1 MADALIALISDHC
14 NGTKKLSLTEDQR
27 QQLERYVTDRKAT
40 ALVVKKDHRS
50 PNGLRFSLP
59 AGLTS
64 HPTNG
69 EGAVIFVKIPSDG
82 AIPHIVPEAQAVNEL
97 RELISQSV
105 GNSCGILN
113 VISMMR
119 KYSNLENLM
128 STMKNDRIDIMA
140 RVLDWAEDSIALEHR
155 EDRDLADV
163 ICVLKGKERKI
174 AAVAKVCES
183 LFSDLEG
190 YKEAKKTL
198 DQLAGEVSIEA
209 QKLFR
214 DWIEETKMVNLN
226 RNQQCIEIDTQTQD
240 PVVTFDYKLVKLS
253 KDCKLLRAFGYTI
266 PENVSQKEM
275 EVTRYGS
282 IARDLREIVNF
293 YCTVGDQILNSQKP
307 LLIDSAK
314 KFTSLLESRD
324 RISWNR
330 DPNQLHVWV
339 EQLRSFSK
347 TFSNQNRFLRSKHE
361 IILNLI
367 LPLFDKP
374 PSKWR
379 QALNEV
385 RSHVHE
391 VDERFSNTTSWK
403 LHWDHQLYKL
413 LEYHFNDALL
423 KSDTW
428 LGSGASNFVASSDS
442 DIFRIDL
449 CFVAGSVVFRPSIE
463 EIKTKIFSRI
473 RKFLSVP
480 SAFRGLIEYKDP
492 ERDSIFAAIY
502 TRSFL
507 SFPLLYLRAGDMI
520 SELKMI
526 SKRFQEWT
534 ALNFIISQYSNNS
547 ASLSTFLQLDTVE
560 DYKSNLIL
568 LKEKSQQFHK
578 KFIEN
583 EIQCESANIIVNLAP
598 IKSSVEWLIGE
609 MDKLLVKTLKDRTEF
624 DARELKRE
632 MAEIQ
637 EKANHQPT
645 NTNELKELEQLL
657 RKELSSIMNTFS
669 TRYKD
674 VNARSSFLKKWSAKA
689 AFNVTDVSSLFEELQ
704 MILDSR
710 ESLLGSLKEILKS
723 QTESSVIIF
732 SETITRIERRWKE
745 TKPGMRD
752 SKEFIDEFKLEVES
766 SVPEF
771 EILKDSCEYFELKV
785 PKSFTKFDQLIEHVR
800 ELDAKLNVIN
810 EFEAGIS
817 NFMEME
823 WIVSRNKLASIE
835 HYINKWEEDHPKSGP
850 IIEARIKEWKELFP
864 ILKLCRGECFARSH
878 WQEFI
883 SILELEVS
891 HENLTLSQL
900 VSKRDVLKNNRDFLK
915 EINAKAVGET
925 SVRETFNE
933 LDDFAA
939 SAKFTLFDHV
949 MSNGTRIKL
958 IKDWRNI
965 LNRIAESTLTLQS
978 LKGSDFFSNEFA
990 ERSAQWESRLTTLDT
1005 IINLLNG
1012 LQRKWMYLEP
1022 IHAKNDRGSAFS
1034 DHSFATAS
1042 REFVDVMRGIE
1053 SDSHVIRL
1061 LRSPNLAVK
1070 LKEVDSVL
1078 ISCQKKLSVFMEKS
1092 RGRFPRFYFLADDDL
1107 LLVLAG
1113 KSDVSEGGLLKK
1125 LFNNNLVKLHFSP
1138 SEKVIVALESPQGEV
1153 VTLLSPVSTDTD
1165 HVETWLQN
1173 LETAIKNTL
1182 KKTLIKLM
1190 QEGGDKL
1197 LMQPLDTWTHIPS
1210 QIFSLCQWI
1219 YFTSQAENSI
1229 RTGSLNDLKRFWEQQ
1244 LAFLTSLRINDHE
1257 IVAKIKVKSLVLD
1270 TIHFLAV
1277 IEDLIL
1283 SQPRNDQDWKWQKHL
1298 RYYYRSSSSSRGQGE
1313 ATLVVAMGLA
1323 SSEYSFEY
1331 LGCHGSGKLVHT
1343 PLTDKC
1349 YLTCMQGWSLCQVC
1363 LLFYKTFSFLLYFL
1377 LSLLRSSLHGT
1388 WRQSVRTSRNWKDR
1402 DGKSTW
1408 ATIRTAG
1415 VGIQL

>member
-1 MADALIALISDHC
+1 MNIHSKINALFRSVMFCPREVFCFQGNRIINIQNFVSHQPFVMADAVIALISDHC
-14 NGTKKLSLTEDQR
+14 AGEKKISLNDDQR
-27 QQLERYVTDRKAT
+27 QQIERYVSDSKAT
-40 ALVVKKDHRS
+40 ALIVKKDQRS
-50 PNGLRFSLP
+50 PNGLRISIPSGLP
-59 AGLTS
+59 KQS
-64 HPTNG
+64 ING
-69 EGAVIFVKIPSDG
+69 EGAVIFVKVASDG
-82 AIPHIVPEAQAVNEL
+82 ASSKTVHESQAINEL

-105 GNSCGILN
+105 GSSCGILN
-113 VISMMR
+113 VLSMMR
-119 KYSNLENLM
+119 KYSKLESVM
-128 STMKNDRIDIMA
+128 GTMKNDRIDLMT

-155 EDRDLADV
+155 DDRDLADV
-163 ICVLKGKERKI
+163 ICILKGKERKI
-174 AAVAKVCES
+174 DAVAKVCES
-183 LFSDLEG
+183 LFSDLPG
-190 YKEAKKTL
+190 YKETKRTL
-198 DQLAGEVSIEA
+198 DQLSKEVSNEA

-214 DWIEETKMVNLN
+214 DWIEASKLVNLN
-226 RNQQCIEIDTQTQD
+226 RNQQCIEIDTVTQD
-240 PVVTFDYKLVKLS
+240 PVVTFDYKLVMLS
-253 KDCKLLRAFGYTI
+253 KECKMLRAFGYTI
-266 PENVSQKEM
+266 PDHVAEKEL
-275 EVTRYGS
+275 EVVRYGT

-293 YCTVGDQILNSQKP
+293 YCSVGDQILHSQKP

-330 DPNQLHVWV
+330 DPNQLQVWV

-347 TFSNQNRFLRSKHE
+347 TFSSQNRFLRNKHQ
-361 IILNLI
+361 IILHLI
-367 LPLFDKP
+367 LLLFDKP

-379 QALNEV
+379 QTLNEV
-385 RSHVHE
+385 RSNFHE
-391 VDERFSNTTSWK
+391 VDERFSNTYSWK

-428 LGSGASNFVASSDS
+428 LGSGASNFVASSNS
-442 DIFRIDL
+442 DIFRVDL
-449 CFVAGSVVFRPSIE
+449 CFVAGSIVFRPSIE

-480 SAFRGLIEYKDP
+480 SGFRGLIDYN
-492 ERDSIFAAIY
+492 ERESIFTAIY

-507 SFPLLYLRAGDMI
+507 SIPLLYLRAGDMI
-520 SELKMI
+520 NELKTI
-526 SKRFQEWT
+526 AKRFKEWT
-534 ALNFIISQYSNNS
+534 ALHYIISQYSNS
-547 ASLSTFLQLDTVE
+547 AASLSTFLQLDTVD

-578 KFIEN
+578 IFFEN
-583 EIQCESANIIVNLAP
+583 EIQCKAANIIVNLAP
-598 IKSSVEWLIGE
+598 IKSSVEWFISE
-609 MDKLLVKTLKDRTEF
+609 MDKLLVKTLKDRSEF

-632 MAEIQ
+632 MTEIE
-637 EKANHQPT
+637 EKANHQPQ
-645 NTNELKELEQLL
+645 NTAEYKELEQLL
-657 RKELSSIMNTFS
+657 RKELSPIMNTFNS
-669 TRYKD
+669 RYKD
-674 VNARSSFLKKWSAKA
+674 MNARASFLKKWSAKV

-704 MILDSR
+704 MILESR
-710 ESLLGSLKEILKS
+710 ESLLDSLKGILKS
-723 QTESSVIIF
+723 QTESNVAIL
-732 SETITRIERRWKE
+732 SETIARIERRWND
-745 TKPGMRD
+745 TNPTMRG
-752 SKEFIDEFKLEVES
+752 SKEFIDEFKIEVES
-766 SVPEF
+766 LVPEF
-771 EILKDSCEYFELKV
+771 ETLKDSCEYFELSI
-785 PKSFTKFDQLIEHVR
+785 PKTFSKFDTLVQHIR

-810 EFEAGIS
+810 EFVAGIA
-817 NFMEME
+817 NFLEME

-835 HYINKWEEDHPKSGP
+835 HYVNKWEEDHPKSGA
-850 IIEARIKEWKELFP
+850 IIEQRIKEWTELFP

-883 SILELEVS
+883 SMLGLDVS

-900 VSKRDVLKNNRDFLK
+900 ISKRDVLKSNREFLK
-915 EINAKAVGET
+915 EINAKAIGET

-965 LNRIAESTLTLQS
+965 LNRISESTLTLQS
-978 LKGSDFFSNEFA
+978 LKGSEYFSNEFA

-1005 IINLLNG
+1005 IIDLLNA

-1034 DHSFATAS
+1034 DHSFTSAS
-1042 REFVDVMRGIE
+1042 RDFVDVMRGIE
-1053 SDSHVIRL
+1053 SDNHVIRL
-1061 LRSPNLAVK
+1061 LRTPNLAVK
-1070 LKEVDSVL
+1070 LKELDTVM

-1125 LFNNNLVKLHFSP
+1125 LFNNNLVKLHFS
-1138 SEKVIVALESPQGEV
+1138 EKVIISLESPQGEV
-1153 VTLLSPVSTDTD
+1153 VTLLGPVSTDTD
-1165 HVETWLQN
+1165 QVETWLRN

-1190 QEGGDKL
+1190 QEGGGGDKL
-1197 LMQPLDTWTHIPS
+1197 LKQPLDTWTHIPS

-1219 YFTSQAENSI
+1219 HFTSQAEKSI
-1229 RTGSLNDLKRFWEQQ
+1229 RTGSMNDLKRFWEQQ
-1244 LAFLTSLRINDHE
+1244 LTFLTSLRIDDGE
-1257 IVAKIKVKSLVLD
+1257 IVAKIKIKSLVLD

-1277 IEDLIL
+1277 IDDLIL
-1283 SQPRNDQDWKWQKHL
+1283 SQPRNDQDWKWQRHL
-1298 RYYYRSSSSSRGQGE
+1298 RYYYRSPSRGAGQGE
-1313 ATLVVAMGLA
+1313 ATLVVSMGLA

-1349 YLTCMQGWSLCQVC
+1349 YLTCMQGWSFC
-1363 LLFYKTFSFLLYFL
+1363 
-1377 LSLLRSSLHGT
+1377 
-1388 WRQSVRTSRNWKDR
+1388 
-1402 DGKSTW
+1402 
-1408 ATIRTAG
+1408 
-1415 VGIQL
+1415 

>member
-1 MADALIALISDHC
+1 MTEALVSLISDHC
-14 NGTKKLSLTEDQR
+14 NGAKKLNLTEDQR
-27 QQLERYVTDRKAT
+27 QQIERYVSDSRSTV
-40 ALVVKKDHRS
+40 LVVKKDNRS
-50 PNGLRFSLP
+50 PNGFRLSTP
-59 AGLTS
+59 NGTVGHQS
-64 HPTNG
+64 NG
-69 EGAVIFVKIPSDG
+69 EGAVIFVKLPSDG
-82 AIPHIVPEAQAVNEL
+82 TSTQVVLEDQAINEL
-97 RELISQSV
+97 RELIAQSV

-113 VISMMR
+113 VLSIMR
-119 KYSNLENLM
+119 KYSKLENVMTTMKSDRIELM
-128 STMKNDRIDIMA
+128 SRVID
-140 RVLDWAEDSIALEHR
+140 WGEDSIALEHR
-155 EDRDLADV
+155 EDRDLADI

-174 AAVAKVCES
+174 SAVSKVCES
-183 LFSDLEG
+183 LFYDLDG
-190 YKEAKKTL
+190 YRETKKTL
-198 DQLAGEVSIEA
+198 EQLSNEVSNEA

-214 DWIEETKMVNLN
+214 DWIEDTKLVNLN
-226 RNQQCIEIDTQTQD
+226 RNQQCIEIDPATQD
-240 PVVTFDYKLVKLS
+240 PVVTFDYKLVKLA
-253 KDCKLLRAFGYTI
+253 KECKMLRAFGYVI
-266 PENVSQKEM
+266 PESVAEKEM
-275 EVTRYGS
+275 EVVRYGTV
-282 IARDLREIVNF
+282 ARDLREIVNF
-293 YCTVGDQILNSQKP
+293 YCSVGDQILNSQKP

-339 EQLRSFSK
+339 EQLRQFAK
-347 TFSNQNRFLRSKHE
+347 TFSSQNRFLRNKHQ
-361 IILNLI
+361 IILHLV
-367 LPLFDKP
+367 LPLFDKS

-385 RSHVHE
+385 RGHVHD

-428 LGSGASNFVASSDS
+428 LGSGASNFVASSNS
-442 DIFRIDL
+442 DIFRVDL
-449 CFVAGSVVFRPSIE
+449 CFVAGSIVFRPSIE
-463 EIKTKIFSRI
+463 ETKTKIFSRI

-480 SAFRGLIEYKDP
+480 SGFRGLIEYKDP
-492 ERDSIFAAIY
+492 ERDSIFTAIY

-507 SFPLLYLRAGDMI
+507 SFPLLYLKAGDMVD
-520 SELKMI
+520 ELKAI
-526 SKRFQEWT
+526 ASRFKEWT
-534 ALNFIISQYSNNS
+534 ALNFIIAQYSNN
-547 ASLSTFLQLDTVE
+547 AAALSTFLHLDTVE

-568 LKEKSQQFHK
+568 LKETSQQFHK
-578 KFIEN
+578 KFLEN

-598 IKSSVEWLIGE
+598 IKSSVEWLISE
-609 MDKLLVKTLKDRTEF
+609 MDKLLVKTLKDRSEF

-632 MAEIQ
+632 MTEIQ
-637 EKANHQPT
+637 EKTNRQPQ
-645 NTNELKELEQLL
+645 NTNELKELEHLL
-657 RKELSSIMNTFS
+657 KKELAAIMNIFS
-669 TRYKD
+669 TRFKD

-689 AFNVTDVSSLFEELQ
+689 AANVTDVSSLFDELQ
-704 MILDSR
+704 AILESR
-710 ESLLGSLKEILKS
+710 ESLLKSLSEILKS
-723 QTESSVIIF
+723 QAESSVAVF
-732 SETITRIERRWKE
+732 NEMITRLERRWSE
-745 TKPGMRD
+745 TKANVKD
-752 SKEFIDEFKLEVES
+752 SKEFIDEFKIEVEVL
-766 SVPEF
+766 VPEF
-771 EILKDSCEYFELKV
+771 ETLKDSCEYFQLKV
-785 PKSFTKFDQLIEHVR
+785 PKSFEKFDKLVEHVR

-817 NFMEME
+817 NFLDME

-835 HYINKWEEDHPKSGP
+835 HYINKWEEDHPKSSP
-850 IIEARIKEWKELFP
+850 IIEARIGEWKEMFP

-883 SILELEVS
+883 SLLGLENVS
-891 HENLTLSQL
+891 HETLTLSQL
-900 VSKRDVLKNNRDFLK
+900 ISKRDVLKNNRDFLK

-949 MSNGTRIKL
+949 MSNGTRMKL

-965 LNRIAESTLTLQS
+965 LNRISESTLTLQS
-978 LKGSDFFSNEFA
+978 LKGSDYFSSEFA

-1022 IHAKNDRGSAFS
+1022 IHAKNDRGSAFA
-1034 DHSFATAS
+1034 DHSFASAS

-1053 SDSHVIRL
+1053 TDSHVIRL
-1061 LRSPNLAVK
+1061 LRTPNLAVR

-1125 LFNNNLVKLHFSP
+1125 LFNNNLVKLHFC
-1138 SEKVIVALESPQGEV
+1138 EKVIVALESPQGEV
-1153 VTLLSPVSTDTD
+1153 VTLLDPVSTDTD
-1165 HVETWLQN
+1165 QVETWLRN

-1190 QEGGDKL
+1190 DEGGDKL
-1197 LMQPLDTWTHIPS
+1197 LKKPPDTWTHIPS

-1219 YFTSQAENSI
+1219 LFTSQAENSI
-1229 RTGSLNDLKRFWEQQ
+1229 KNGSLDDLKRFWEQQ
-1244 LAFLTSLRINDHE
+1244 LTFLTSLSINDDE

-1298 RYYYRSSSSSRGQGE
+1298 RYYYRSPSRGGGGGGGGQGE
-1313 ATLVVAMGLA
+1313 ATLLVSMGLA
-1323 SSEYSFEY
+1323 SSQYSFEY

-1349 YLTCMQGWSLCQVC
+1349 YLTCMQGWSLCQV
-1363 LLFYKTFSFLLYFL
+1363 FAF
-1377 LSLLRSSLHGT
+1377 
-1388 WRQSVRTSRNWKDR
+1388 
-1402 DGKSTW
+1402 
-1408 ATIRTAG
+1408 
-1415 VGIQL
+1415 